1 MTNSDYE
8 NHVAEILRRINS
20 IFHDMRFEKMS
31 AQKYQAGLNA
41 LADYSAELATLANDW
56 KDCDAEKID

>member
-1 MTNSDYE
+1 MTNFEYE
-8 NHVAEILRRINS
+8 NNVAELIYRISN
-20 IFHDMRFEKMS
+20 IFNDMRFDEMS

-56 KDCDAEKID
+56 KEENDA

>member
-1 MTNSDYE
+1 MTNFEYE
-8 NHVAEILRRINS
+8 NNVAELIYRISN
-20 IFHDMRFEKMS
+20 IFNDMRFEEMS

-56 KDCDAEKID
+56 KEENDA

>member
-1 MTNSDYE
+1 MTDFEYE
-8 NHVAEILRRINS
+8 NNVAELIYRISN
-20 IFHDMRFEKMS
+20 IFNDMRFEEMS

-56 KDCDAEKID
+56 KEENDA